1 MTRRASGI
9 LGRVQ
14 RLWRYSVKSMLG
26 EQRNHL
32 DFDWRGVVG
41 DRALAVRTADG
52 KLGSGKDTRRFR
64 RIDGLLAFRATC
76 DDTMVRVHFPDGE
89 VTRADDPK
97 IHGALSDKLGR
108 PVTLATQ
115 IDVSHLDNGPVH
127 IVTSA
132 SLAQLA
138 DALPGSHID
147 ERRFRP
153 NVVLEVP
160 DDSAP
165 ESAWIGRLIR
175 IGNGVTLRIVS
186 PSKRCGMVA
195 LAQGELPADP
205 QIFRHIAERHDLQ
218 FGVYAEVVA
227 PGRAR
232 AGDAAVLLE

>member
-1 MTRRASGI
+1 MTRRARGI

-14 RLWRYSVKSMLG
+14 QLWRYSVKSMLG
-26 EQRNHL
+26 EQRDYL

-41 DRALAVRTADG
+41 DRALAVRAEDG
-52 KLGSGKDTRRFR
+52 KLGSSKDTRRFR
-64 RIDGLLAFRATC
+64 RIEGLLAFRATC
-76 DDTMVRVHFPDGE
+76 DDIMVRVHFPNGE

-97 IHGALSDKLGR
+97 IHGTLSDELGQ

-115 IDVSHLDNGPVH
+115 TDVSHLDNGPVH
-127 IVTSA
+127 IVSSA
-132 SLAQLA
+132 ALARLA
-138 DALPGSHID
+138 DALPDSHID

-160 DDSAP
+160 DDSPP

-175 IGNGVTLRIVS
+175 IGNGATLRIVS
-186 PSKRCGMVA
+186 PTERCDLVA

-205 QIFRHIAERHDLQ
+205 KILNHIAEHHDFH

-232 AGDAAVLLE
+232 AGDAAVLVE